1 MYKRKHYCLFQSLF
15 LVSNCIQMVSFNQV
29 LGAKAWAGK
38 RDLCGCH
45 VPRLLREVQSSAP
58 KFTTGI
64 KFFSKFPE
72 IKYLVLM

>member
-1 MYKRKHYCLFQSLF
+1 
-15 LVSNCIQMVSFNQV
+15 MVSFNQV